1 MGKLLKPYPMLFVRW
16 IHNRAFFIHLWSKFW
31 THWQTTNPTAEH
43 SFCNLSQAWALL
55 QLQDKLAHKRWLQ
68 RTIHKLLL
76 WDTRLMQQLLI
87 KLSNQNLQQVKTA
100 AIAHCSKAKRLMLL
114 AAAPCL
120 QAKKYLAKAGALLTT
135 KKLNFFLS
143 QEALSGL
150 GPQCFFMRGWN
161 LVNRR
166 LFHRRAKRSL

>member
-1 MGKLLKPYPMLFVRW
+1 
-16 IHNRAFFIHLWSKFW
+16 
-31 THWQTTNPTAEH
+31 
-43 SFCNLSQAWALL
+43 
-55 QLQDKLAHKRWLQ
+55 
-68 RTIHKLLL
+68 
-76 WDTRLMQQLLI
+76 MQQLLI
-87 KLSNQNLQQVKTA
+87 KLSNQNLQQVKIA

-150 GPQCFFMRGWN
+150 GPQCFFYARANFSKSQALSRGHQTQSLRN
-161 LVNRR
+161 QS
-166 LFHRRAKRSL
+166 RSPHWLARCVC